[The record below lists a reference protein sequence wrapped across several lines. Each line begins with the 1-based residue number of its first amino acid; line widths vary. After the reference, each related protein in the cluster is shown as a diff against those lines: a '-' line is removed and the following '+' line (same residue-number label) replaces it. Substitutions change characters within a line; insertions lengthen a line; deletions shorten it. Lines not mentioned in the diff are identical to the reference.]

1 PSAAP
6 GGGVGV
12 LKEFFCVFSPQMDPE
27 APRELELSA
36 LEAEKEPMA
45 AGPEPGAPP
54 DPIPPPD
61 PRAGAEKNGLV
72 MKIPPEEEEEAALSG
87 AAPSGSPKFTGLGK
101 EELLREAGT
110 PLWSRAR
117 KVLLLLFWG
126 GWLGMLGAAAAIVVQ
141 APRCQPLPSK
151 AWWELGALYRA
162 PPKAFGGD
170 LKVFGVFLGC
180 WGLAVGFG
188 VLGWAL
194 GQFWAVLGTLWCF
207 WGGILRLWR
216 VQGGFGVTPD
226 PKFPHV
232 FGYFGVI
239 LGPFWGHF
247 GPLSPH
253 INSNFSPFQPP
264 AELELCMT
272 FSPHQTLPN
281 SLFSLFQPP
290 AELELCTT
298 VSSLRSR
305 ELSLLLGQTH
315 PVPSVPP
322 SLSLLRLWDQSER
335 YLLLL
340 NPHPGVLKPFSGL
353 QQPPGG
359 SQGPLVPPEVTL
371 RFSTGPVVPGQLE
384 LRLEEIKVG
393 PYDGMLLG
401 FPYKG

>member
-1 PSAAP
+1 
-6 GGGVGV
+6 
-12 LKEFFCVFSPQMDPE
+12 MDPE

-117 KVLLLLFWG
+117 KVLLVLFWG

-162 PPKAFGGD
+162 PPKAFGGNLKGMKVILD
-170 LKVFGVFLGC
+170 LTPNPSGGPVWGDAAADPGVQQQVQEALSHWLKQDFAGIFLDGIEELEIGSP
-180 WGLAVGFG
+180 WESWVTPELRLQQLLMV
-188 VLGWAL
+188 WAL
-194 GQFWAVLGTLWCF
+194 PGTPVLSYGDELGLPRPPKNQQLPPMPWEIIDAIKK
-207 WGGILRLWR
+207 GGN
-216 VQGGFGVTPD
+216 G
-226 PKFPHV
+226 
-232 FGYFGVI
+232 
-239 LGPFWGHF
+239 
-247 GPLSPH
+247 S
-253 INSNFSPFQPP
+253 
-264 AELELCMT
+264 E
-272 FSPHQTLPN
+272 
-281 SLFSLFQPP
+281 PP

-384 LRLEEIKVG
+384 LRLEELKVG